1 MPKVFFGV
9 VDDMEQDKVTSTDL
23 KRFNF
28 GNVFAEVY
36 SKRELSKQSLAGSLH
51 LSMPTVNQALKRMD
65 ELRLIRRDGLFQSTG
80 GRRAQIYRFNST
92 ARIAVGAELLKG
104 QLRILACDLFGNI
117 ISELTVPEPFAATEQ
132 YYKKLGGYIDR
143 FVHALDYPRED
154 VLGAMVSVQ
163 GLLSAD
169 GVVSYSE
176 IYNCIGL
183 SAADLQPYIP
193 LPCFLVHD
201 SESSAFAELWFRPEI
216 REGVLLI
223 LNRYFGGALMLDG
236 KVYQGKA
243 FPSGIL
249 EHICLDPNGPPC
261 YCGKRGCIET
271 FCSAD
276 SLRRQAGEGL
286 DTFFF
291 HLRQGDA
298 ARRKI
303 WDEYLQY
310 LALAIDNIRTLIDC
324 DFIIGGDLL
333 HSMEDED
340 FAHLERL
347 VQARCSFSTQ
357 PFHLCRSCCG
367 AKAAALGAA
376 LLLVEQ
382 FLTDTGFNMERCKKG
397 HPHAP
402 TLLSQP

>member
-1 MPKVFFGV
+1 
-9 VDDMEQDKVTSTDL
+9 MEPNKVTSTDL
-23 KRFNF
+23 KRFNC

-65 ELRLIRRDGLFQSTG
+65 ELHLIRRDGLFQSTG
-80 GRRAQIYRFNST
+80 GRRAQIYRFNSV
-92 ARIAVGAELLKG
+92 ARIAIGAELLKG
-104 QLRILACDLFGNI
+104 QLRILACDLFGNV
-117 ISELTVPEPFAATEQ
+117 ISELIVPEPFVATEQ
-132 YYKKLGGYIDR
+132 YYQKLGSYINK
-143 FVHALDYPRED
+143 FVSALDFPRED
-154 VLGAMVSVQ
+154 ILGIMVSVQ

-169 GVVSYSE
+169 GVVCYSE

-183 SAADLQPYIP
+183 SAATLQPYIS
-193 LPCFLVHD
+193 LPCSLVHD

-216 REGVLLI
+216 QEGVLLI

-236 KVYQGKA
+236 KVYQGKS

-249 EHICLDPNGPPC
+249 EHICLDPNGSPC

-276 SLRRQAGEGL
+276 ALQQRAGEDL

-291 HLRQGDA
+291 HLRQGDKG
-298 ARRKI
+298 RRKV

-324 DFIIGGDLL
+324 DFIIGGDLF
-333 HSMEDED
+333 HNMEDED
-340 FAHLERL
+340 FTQLERL
-347 VQARCSFSTQ
+347 VQKRCSFSTQ
-357 PFHLCRSCCG
+357 PFHLRRSHCG
-367 AKAAALGAA
+367 TKAAALGAA
-376 LLLVEQ
+376 LLLVRH
-382 FLTDTGFNMERCKKG
+382 FLSETGFNMERCKTG
-397 HPHAP
+397 LTSATP
-402 TLLSQP
+402 LLSQPQ